1 MASLRALD
9 PGLLARAR
17 AEQVATLYTQW
28 GRTTMSMVLGGL
40 ILVVVMWRVAPHLE
54 LAVWFALILLNQTW
68 RYVRC

>member
-1 MASLRALD
+1 MASVRALE

-40 ILVVVMWRVAPHLE
+40 ILVAVMWRVAPHLE
-54 LAVWFALILLNQTW
+54 LAV
-68 RYVRC
+68 